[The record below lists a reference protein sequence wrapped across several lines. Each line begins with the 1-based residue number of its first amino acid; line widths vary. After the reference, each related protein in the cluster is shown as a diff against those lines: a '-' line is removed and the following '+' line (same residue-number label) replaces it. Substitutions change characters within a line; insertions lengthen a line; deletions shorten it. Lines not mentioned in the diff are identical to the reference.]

1 MVSVCGRRI
10 KKDVESR
17 LSSNEN
23 RCPFPENLVLFV
35 TCCSVKLV
43 TDGWCPGYKYT
54 VYRPITDTYDIKR
67 CLSRK
72 PTKGKN
78 LRKQW
83 RMKCTGMEK
92 LSTLMLMYSYYWRK
106 SEGSNWSFWN
116 RVFTLKIT
124 SRNDMHVF
132 WTIRVDMHLLQLQ
145 AMNFNELEHRVNF
158 NLYCLKSLE
167 SKFRILGLWR
177 FYWFFFYFQFL
188 YLCTKTQIKFVTSR

>member
-1 MVSVCGRRI
+1 MWKTHK

-23 RCPFPENLVLFV
+23 RCPLPKNLVLFV

-54 VYRPITDTYDIKR
+54 AYRPITDTYDIKR
-67 CLSRK
+67 WLSRK

-83 RMKCTGMEK
+83 RVKCTGMEK

-106 SEGSNWSFWN
+106 SEGINWSFWN

-124 SRNDMHVF
+124 SRNDMHVL
-132 WTIRVDMHLLQLQ
+132 WTMRVDMHLLQLQ

-158 NLYCLKSLE
+158 NVYCLNFSWKQIQNIGFVTL
-167 SKFRILGLWR
+167 LLV
-177 FYWFFFYFQFL
+177 FFFISNFFIFAL
-188 YLCTKTQIKFVTSR
+188 KHKFNS